1 MSDDVPIPPS
11 RAQQFNELF
20 LKLRINDQL
29 DFYSDRGA
37 EYKAAHRQVV
47 IVRNVLLAVAALAGG
62 AAAFA
67 PENWRPVLG
76 LVSAVLAALAT
87 AVTAYDTLMGFQH
100 LEKIYRDA
108 ADNLKEAAIDWRVVT
123 PENLKAEVDRVE
135 EVFRSER
142 GQWGQLLVTSAGP
155 TPQPKPPTSAAP
167 PPPQEPK
174 AKPEE

>member
-47 IVRNVLLAVAALAGG
+47 IVRNVLLAVAALGGG

-67 PENWRPVLG
+67 PDNWRPVLG

-123 PENLKAEVDRVE
+123 PENLKVEVDRVE
-135 EVFRSER
+135 EVSRSER

-155 TPQPKPPTSAAP
+155 TPPPKPPTSAAP